1 MASLSPAS
9 KKAIANLRAFTSQ
22 PTNYYKCPLTRR
34 AAVLILLFA
43 DRKGDLRVVLTI
55 RSAGLKNYAG
65 QAALPGGKAD
75 TLQET
80 PFMTAR
86 REAFEEIGLAMN
98 DHQLPVGYEVEH
110 LTELPANLA
119 MTELGVRPC
128 VAYLK
133 TPPPSARNRDP
144 DAARDLLPKLDAKEV
159 AAVFTAPFYN
169 FLREKDLDPQTRTTV
184 PGEWY
189 KGSWHSWHETAW
201 RMHQFF
207 VPVTP
212 ATVFH
217 ADSKLRPART
227 ADERPPETTGAN
239 MPIASAKGKTLPGKA
254 SQSSLQP
261 PLPRSFYSIAGDAL
275 QQPRYRVFGM
285 TARILV
291 DAARV
296 AYGEEP
302 EYEHNSHFGDEE
314 MMDRLLKI
322 GRLSPKRKEGEILTR
337 DVMMEAAKAKM

>member
-1 MASLSPAS
+1 M
-9 KKAIANLRAFTSQ
+9 
-22 PTNYYKCPLTRR
+22 
-34 AAVLILLFA
+34 LILLFA

-55 RSAGLKNYAG
+55 RSAGLKSYPG

-75 TLQET
+75 TLHET

-86 REAFEEIGLAMN
+86 REAFEEIGLPMS
-98 DHQLPVGYEVEH
+98 DHKLPAGYEVEH

-128 VAYLK
+128 VAFLK
-133 TPPPSARNRDP
+133 TPSPSPRNENP
-144 DAARDLLPKLDAKEV
+144 DVARDILPKLDAKEV

-169 FLREKDLDPQTRTTV
+169 LLREKDVDIETRGTV

-212 ATVFH
+212 STVFL
-217 ADSKLRPART
+217 ATTKPPPRRAAEQPVRSTGASLSASAQAKQPPPPGSPAR
-227 ADERPPETTGAN
+227 
-239 MPIASAKGKTLPGKA
+239 
-254 SQSSLQP
+254 SSLTP
-261 PLPRSFYSIAGDAL
+261 PLPRSFYATNSDTL

-291 DAARV
+291 DCARV

-302 EYEHNSHFGDEE
+302 EYEHNSHFGDED
-314 MMDRLLKI
+314 MIDRLLKI
-322 GRLSPKRKEGEILTR
+322 GRLNPTRKKEDILTR
-337 DVMMEAAKAKM
+337 DVMIEAGKVKL

>member
-1 MASLSPAS
+1 MAALSPAS
-9 KKAIANLRAFTSQ
+9 KRALANLRAFTSP

-55 RSAGLKNYAG
+55 RSAGLKSYAG

-86 REAFEEIGLAMN
+86 REAFEEIGLPMS
-98 DHQLPVGYEVEH
+98 DHRLPTGYEVEH

-128 VAYLK
+128 VAFLK
-133 TPPPSARNRDP
+133 TPSPSPRNQNP
-144 DAARDLLPKLDAKEV
+144 DAARDILPKLDAKEV

-169 FLREKDLDPQTRTTV
+169 LLREKDIDPKTRSTV

-212 ATVFH
+212 ATVFL
-217 ADSKLRPART
+217 ATTKLRPAR
-227 ADERPPETTGAN
+227 AAEESPETTGAS
-239 MPIASAKGKTLPGKA
+239 MPASGQPKKPMPGKP

-261 PLPRSFYSIAGDAL
+261 SLPRSFYTTASDTL

-291 DAARV
+291 DCAQV
-296 AYGEEP
+296 AYGEVP
-302 EYEHNSHFGDEE
+302 EYEHNSHFGDEDL
-314 MMDRLLKI
+314 MDRLLKI
-322 GRLSPKRKEGEILTR
+322 GRLTPIRKEGDILTR
-337 DVMMEAAKAKM
+337 EVMTKAAKAKM

>member
-1 MASLSPAS
+1 MAV
-9 KKAIANLRAFTSQ
+9 AFNMAATWHIYH
-22 PTNYYKCPLTRR
+22 PPRRR

-55 RSAGLKNYAG
+55 RSAGLRNYAG

-86 REAFEEIGLAMN
+86 REAFEEIGLGMN
-98 DHQLPVGYEVEH
+98 NSELPAGYELEH
-110 LTELPANLA
+110 LAELPANLA

-133 TPPPSARNRDP
+133 TPPPSERNRDP

-169 FLREKDLDPQTRTTV
+169 FLREKDLDPEARKTV

-207 VPVTP
+207 VPVYRS
-212 ATVFH
+212 TVFH
-217 ADSKLRPART
+217 ADSKPRSART

-239 MPIASAKGKTLPGKA
+239 MPVASGKSKTLPGKP

-275 QQPRYRVFGM
+275 AQPRYRVFGM

-302 EYEHNSHFGDEE
+302 EFEHNSHFGDEE

-322 GRLSPKRKEGEILTR
+322 GRLSPKKKEGEILTR
-337 DVMMEAAKAKM
+337 DVMMEAAKAKI